1 MFRATLSS
9 TAFLEYEGEMDVGQ
23 TEEEGPV
30 MVLSAELNQVL
41 VQEGLCASLGSLMT
55 VTGQLS
61 NRKGSNQIC
70 NSVEDGSDPER
81 LEKGRPT
88 RRSYNNPGNS
98 LWKD

>member
-61 NRKGSNQIC
+61 NQKGSNQIC

-88 RRSYNNPGNS
+88 RRSCNTPGNS
-98 LWKD
+98 LWKH